1 MNKQVGRW
9 KQWTGER
16 MGREVKTTTSDDF
29 KSLEVEMSLRHK
41 GKLEGSLID
50 LAYAD

>member
-1 MNKQVGRW
+1 
-9 KQWTGER
+9 